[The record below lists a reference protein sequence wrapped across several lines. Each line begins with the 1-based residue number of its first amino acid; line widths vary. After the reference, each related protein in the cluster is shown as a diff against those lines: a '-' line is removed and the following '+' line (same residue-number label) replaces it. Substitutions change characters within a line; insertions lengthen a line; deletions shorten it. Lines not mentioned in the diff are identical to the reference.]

1 MAAVPLEEQLLVAIG
16 VSKRFGGVQALRDV
30 DLAIRAGE
38 VHGLV
43 GANGAGKST
52 FIRLL
57 AGLDVPDAGTFYL
70 DGEPVEMPNPHRS
83 AELGFSFIHQELN
96 LVPKFSAIENMNL
109 GRPKPKR
116 LGLIDWGSLRKDTE
130 MVAERLGIRFDL
142 DTPVE
147 ELSVAEQWLVSIGRA
162 LVSKARLIA
171 MDEPTASLSGHEVER
186 LFAITRD
193 LTSEG
198 IAVLYVSHRLDEILE
213 LCDQVTVFRDGRKVV
228 TTPRE
233 NLSKIHLVESIVG
246 AEFVAEQESAVEH
259 ETGEVVLEVRD
270 LHRGKAVRGVSFD
283 LHEHEVLGL
292 AGLVG
297 SGRTETAR
305 MIFGADRPDSGQ
317 IILDQRPIRMRQ
329 PSDAAKLGI
338 GLVPEERRGQGVVL
352 DRPVDFNINLTSFR
366 SLRIT
371 RYLPLL
377 NQSRSRSRAKQVVDE
392 LSIKTESLNTPIR
405 QLSGGNQQKV
415 VIGKWLGRHPRVLIL
430 DEPTRGVDVGA
441 RGEIHRVVREYAAS
455 GAGVIVISSE
465 VEELIGLCDRVLVMA
480 EGKVVGSLLGR
491 EISKEAM
498 ISLSYADTAN
508 GGSE

>member
-1 MAAVPLEEQLLVAIG
+1 MTPAPLEEHLLVAIG

-70 DGEPVEMPNPHRS
+70 DGEPIAIDNPHHS
-83 AELGFSFIHQELN
+83 SELGFSFIHQELN

-109 GRPKPKR
+109 GRSKPKR
-116 LGLIDWGSLRKDTE
+116 LGLIDWRAVRKDTDA
-130 MVAERLGIRFDL
+130 VAERLGIGFNL

-162 LVSKARLIA
+162 LVSRARLIA

-193 LTSEG
+193 LTEQG

-246 AEFVAEQESAVEH
+246 AEFVAEEEAAVEH
-259 ETGEVVLEVRD
+259 DTGDVVLEVHG
-270 LHRGKAVRGVSFD
+270 LARGKAVKDVSFE
-283 LHEHEVLGL
+283 LHEREVLGF

-305 MIFGADRPDSGQ
+305 MIFGADRPESGQ
-317 IILDQRPIRMRQ
+317 IILDGRPIRMRQ

-338 GLVPEERRGQGVVL
+338 GLVPEERRAQGVVL
-352 DRPVDFNINLTSFR
+352 DRPVEFNINLTSFR
-366 SLRIT
+366 SLRIGK
-371 RYLPLL
+371 YLPLL
-377 NQSRSRSRAKQVVDE
+377 DRRRSRARAHEVVDD
-392 LSIKTESLNTPIR
+392 LKIKTESIATPIR

-415 VIGKWLGRHPRVLIL
+415 VIGKWLGRDPRVLIL
-430 DEPTRGVDVGA
+430 DEPSRGVDVGA
-441 RGEIHRVVREYAAS
+441 RGEIHRVVREYAES

-465 VEELIGLCDRVLVMA
+465 FEELIGLCDRVLVMA
-480 EGKVVGSLLGR
+480 EGRIVGSLRGPD
-491 EISKEAM
+491 ITKEAM
-498 ISLSYADTAN
+498 ISLSYAGTAI
-508 GGSE
+508 GGSQ